1 MEAEPHFFL
10 LLPSNAS
17 LEIYSDNTLTSFTVH
32 LPEPIVLEGDYE
44 VGLQS
49 IIWPRTINTI
59 SESSKRLFYTLSSGR
74 SDAVVISEGKYDTMS
89 SLIDHMNTQLKS
101 AVSDNIQIKFNPISE
116 KVFVTVK
123 NGHQLIV
130 ENKLSHILG
139 FGGERKVSAN
149 SQESPF
155 VTDLSGGLECL
166 YIYSNIVSYQIVD
179 DTKARLLKVIPI
191 EGKHGE
197 MVYRSF
203 DVPTY
208 YPIGTKDFQDV
219 SIDLRT
225 SAGNKIPFSHGRI
238 VVNLH
243 FRRKSYLP

>member
-166 YIYSNIVSYQIVD
+166 YIYSI
-179 DTKARLLKVIPI
+179 L
-191 EGKHGE
+191 
-197 MVYRSF
+197 
-203 DVPTY
+203 
-208 YPIGTKDFQDV
+208 
-219 SIDLRT
+219 
-225 SAGNKIPFSHGRI
+225 
-238 VVNLH
+238 
-243 FRRKSYLP
+243 